1 MPVTFVMVLKSTSP
15 IVTNRSYMAF
25 LPAVVLTVGI
35 AALSLWENPQ
45 VPPSLQRSD
54 KILHGL
60 MYTFLAMTWMWPLTR
75 IVRTRALTY
84 LYVFL
89 SVTLYGALME
99 ILQRFCTLTRSGE
112 MADIYADALGALL
125 GLLAVYILAKISNVK
140 CQMSND
146 SSPL

>member
-1 MPVTFVMVLKSTSP
+1 MVLKSTSQ
-15 IVTNRSYMAF
+15 IETNRSYMAF

-35 AALSLWENPQ
+35 AVLSLWENPQ
-45 VPPSLQRSD
+45 VPPSLQLSD
-54 KILHGL
+54 KIMHGL

-75 IVRTRALTY
+75 IVRTRATTY

-125 GLLAVYILAKISNVK
+125 GLLVVYILAKISNDK
-140 CQMSND
+140 CQMSNIK
-146 SSPL
+146 

>member
-1 MPVTFVMVLKSTSP
+1 MVLKSTSP
-15 IVTNRSYMAF
+15 IEANRSYMAF
-25 LPAVVLTVGI
+25 LPTVVLTVGI
-35 AALSLWENPQ
+35 AVLSLWENPQ
-45 VPPSLQRSD
+45 VPPSLQLSD
-54 KILHGL
+54 KIMHGL

-125 GLLAVYILAKISNVK
+125 GLLVVYILAK
-140 CQMSND
+140 MSNNK
-146 SSPL
+146 

>member
-1 MPVTFVMVLKSTSP
+1 
-15 IVTNRSYMAF
+15 MAF

-35 AALSLWENPQ
+35 AVLSLWENPQ
-45 VPPSLQRSD
+45 VPPSLQLSD

-75 IVRTRALTY
+75 IVRTRAITY
-84 LYVFL
+84 FYMFL

-112 MADIYADALGALL
+112 MADIYADAFGALL
-125 GLLAVYILAKISNVK
+125 GLLVVYILAK
-140 CQMSND
+140 MSNNK
-146 SSPL
+146 

>member
-1 MPVTFVMVLKSTSP
+1 MPETFVTALKSTSP
-15 IVTNRSYMAF
+15 IVTNKSYMAF

-35 AALSLWENPQ
+35 AVLSLWENPQ
-45 VPPSLQRSD
+45 VPPSLQLSD
-54 KILHGL
+54 KIMHGL

-75 IVRTRALTY
+75 IVRTRALTSFY
-84 LYVFL
+84 MFL

-125 GLLAVYILAKISNVK
+125 GLLVVYILAK
-140 CQMSND
+140 MSNNK
-146 SSPL
+146 

>member
-1 MPVTFVMVLKSTSP
+1 
-15 IVTNRSYMAF
+15 MAF
-25 LPAVVLTVGI
+25 LPAVILTVGI
-35 AALSLWENPQ
+35 AVLSLWENPQ
-45 VPPSLQRSD
+45 VPPSLQLSD
-54 KILHGL
+54 KIMHGL

-75 IVRTRALTY
+75 IVRTRAITY

-125 GLLAVYILAKISNVK
+125 GLLVVYILAKISNAK
-140 CQMSND
+140 CQMSNVK
-146 SSPL
+146 

>member
-1 MPVTFVMVLKSTSP
+1 
-15 IVTNRSYMAF
+15 MAF

-35 AALSLWENPQ
+35 AVLSLWENPQ
-45 VPPSLQRSD
+45 VPPSLQLSD
-54 KILHGL
+54 KIMHGL

-75 IVRTRALTY
+75 IVRTRAFTY

-125 GLLAVYILAKISNVK
+125 GLLIVFILAKISNVK
-140 CQMSND
+140 
-146 SSPL
+146 

>member
-1 MPVTFVMVLKSTSP
+1 
-15 IVTNRSYMAF
+15 MAF

-35 AALSLWENPQ
+35 AVLSLWENPQ
-45 VPPSLQRSD
+45 VPPSLQLSD
-54 KILHGL
+54 KIMHGL

-75 IVRTRALTY
+75 IVRTRAITY

-125 GLLAVYILAKISNVK
+125 GLLIVFILAKISNVK
-140 CQMSND
+140 CQMSNNK
-146 SSPL
+146 